1 MLDRKA
7 ILATQDL
14 DIRQVD
20 VPEWGGGV
28 AIRGLTARERDLFEA
43 SIGASVNLDN
53 LRARLVVLTLC
64 DDEGVRLLKDSDASK
79 LGEKNA
85 QVVDRLF
92 EVARQMSGM
101 TDQDVKELEGN

>member
-14 DIRQVD
+14 DIKKVD
-20 VPEWGGGV
+20 VPEWGGEV
-28 AIRGLTARERDLFEA
+28 AIRGLTARERDLFEM

-64 DDEGVRLLKDSDASK
+64 DDEGVRLLKDADAK
-79 LGEKNA
+79 QLGEKNA

-101 TDQDVKELEGN
+101 TDADVKELEGN